1 MPNQHTGGAISLEDL
16 HELLWVYSTGGILR
30 MKQAD
35 IAADLLLS
43 RQRIT
48 QLLQQLEDAGR
59 LTRNARTNSY
69 TIADPVNPSPREADN
84 P

>member
-16 HELLWVYSTGGILR
+16 HELLWVYSDGGILR

-48 QLLQQLEDAGR
+48 QLFQQLEDAGR
-59 LTRNARTNSY
+59 LTRNARSNSY
-69 TIADPVNPSPREADN
+69 TIADPGESILAEGR
-84 P
+84 